1 MEFRKDKEIEDLIFG
16 TRAVIEAIRAEKEIN
31 KILVQKGLNNEL
43 FSELRNELRGLEI
56 PLQFVPKEKLDRLT
70 RKNHQGVIGFTSPV
84 TYSSIETL
92 LPGVFEK
99 GKVPLLLMLDR
110 VTDVR
115 NFGAIARTAECMGVD
130 AIIIPSR
137 GGAQVT
143 SDAVKT
149 SAGAL
154 HRIPVC
160 REDNLKK
167 TLHFLN
173 DSGLEI
179 VACTEKTEKNLD
191 AIDMTTP
198 CCIIMG
204 SEEDGISGEYLKL
217 SKHKVR
223 IPMLGNIE
231 SLNVSVATG
240 MILYEATRQRILK
253 SN

>member
-1 MEFRKDKEIEDLIFG
+1 
-16 TRAVIEAIRAEKEIN
+16 
-31 KILVQKGLNNEL
+31 
-43 FSELRNELRGLEI
+43 
-56 PLQFVPKEKLDRLT
+56 
-70 RKNHQGVIGFTSPV
+70 
-84 TYSSIETL
+84 

-191 AIDMTTP
+191 AIDMTAP